1 MLQRGV
7 CCTAGRSYTA
17 KLGSFRLRKSRVS
30 AVSVASLLIRA
41 AMQQQ
46 SGRAIPLSKSGN
58 PASWPDASKTLACL
72 RRELKLSSVLMR
84 LGRARILGPAALCIC
99 AMAIGSLAHAEPGIS
114 TAENNSSSLPS
125 GTSDAFRGRM
135 LDWKAPP
142 ALISHTREVLR
153 DVPGG
158 RLFISSPFGWRSDP
172 IQGIHRRHAGID
184 LPGPP
189 MTSVHSTG
197 AGIVRIA
204 GRAGGYGN
212 LVEIEH
218 PGGVRTRYGHLARV
232 LVSPGESVGQ
242 GQTIGRM
249 GSTGRSTGTHLHY
262 EVRVNGVAVDPLD
275 YIGQTIPSYQTAWAA
290 ETSVSARWAGW
301 SDTSAG
307 HSLPGA
313 KIR

>member
-1 MLQRGV
+1 VTRV
-7 CCTAGRSYTA
+7 AT
-17 KLGSFRLRKSRVS
+17 LGL
-30 AVSVASLLIRA
+30 
-41 AMQQQ
+41 
-46 SGRAIPLSKSGN
+46 
-58 PASWPDASKTLACL
+58 
-72 RRELKLSSVLMR
+72 
-84 LGRARILGPAALCIC
+84 C
-99 AMAIGSLAHAEPGIS
+99 AMMMAGHAEAAPEFPAGKDS
-114 TAENNSSSLPS
+114 LSLPS
-125 GTSDAFRGRM
+125 GNSSAFRDRM
-135 LDWKAPP
+135 LDWTAPP
-142 ALISHTREVLR
+142 AQISLTREVLR

-172 IQGIHRRHAGID
+172 LKAIHRRHAGID

-189 MTSVHSTG
+189 MTSVHATG

-218 PGGVRTRYGHLARV
+218 PGGIRTRYGHLARV
-232 LVSPGESVGQ
+232 LVRPGDSVGQ
-242 GQTIGRM
+242 GQAIGRM

-262 EVRVNGVAVDPLD
+262 EVRVRGTAVNPLD
-275 YIGQTIPSYQTAWAA
+275 YIGQTVPSYQTAWTP
-290 ETSVSARWAGW
+290 ERPVTARWAGW